1 MFFVGCGIN
10 LDNSNPTK
18 CINDLIRSEY
28 STKENPAG
36 IISYEAYFA
45 AVFNETE
52 KLLNKY
58 QNGDA
63 DSFFDLYY
71 KYWLHK

>member
-1 MFFVGCGIN
+1 MIFTGCGIN
-10 LDNSNPTK
+10 LDNSNPTT
-18 CINDLIRSEY
+18 CVNDLIREANADREE
-28 STKENPAG
+28 TINTIP
-36 IISYEAYFA
+36 YEAYFA

-52 KLLNKY
+52 KLLNSY
-58 QNGDA
+58 QKGDP